1 MNIVS
6 SPNRESAVGLSI
18 PARAACAIIWRLFL
32 NVCKIE
38 QNAYGGGHIITEMS
52 YSWNPLYTAAVL
64 ETDWSKMPERIRAAE
79 AAITNRLHEFSLD
92 HGGTPE
98 ENQVDSASC
107 VRTWFCGANIKPVV
121 KHRSPGAR
129 QALAS
134 IASSPIVLD
143 SVNFFPGSISGVPA
157 KSEIVCRGGTFSI
170 NSSALVVT
178 IAQIKY
184 PSERY
189 FGYA

>member
-6 SPNRESAVGLSI
+6 SPNRESAVGLAI
-18 PARAACAIIWRLFL
+18 PARAACDIIWRLLL

-38 QNAYGGGHIITEMS
+38 QNTYGGGHIIMEMS

-98 ENQVDSASC
+98 ENQAIMDVMHRLGVLRSDMVLWREHKAS
-107 VRTWFCGANIKPVV
+107 T
-121 KHRSPGAR
+121 
-129 QALAS
+129 
-134 IASSPIVLD
+134 
-143 SVNFFPGSISGVPA
+143 
-157 KSEIVCRGGTFSI
+157 
-170 NSSALVVT
+170 
-178 IAQIKY
+178 
-184 PSERY
+184 
-189 FGYA
+189 